1 MSPGGGLVLF
11 GANDNGFCPGAS
23 FQSRLVF
30 TFKAGVEYFIVVVRV
45 AERLWR
51 EAQSTHM
58 EIGIEVAISGR
69 RLFFSI
75 WRLQSHNR
83 CSSFSTASC
92 AAAPS
97 TPRASRYQVSLC
109 AYETGLMRI
118 EYCDS
123 QETSKLQQ
131 SSSMSSR
138 FWQSLIRP
146 GTTKTIT

>member
-1 MSPGGGLVLF
+1 MYTMSPGGGLVLF

-69 RLFFSI
+69 RLFFI
-75 WRLQSHNR
+75 IRRLQSHNR

-92 AAAPS
+92 APAPS
-97 TPRASRYQVSLC
+97 TSSTPGASRYQVSPC
-109 AYETGLMRI
+109 IYSPGLMRA
-118 EYCDS
+118 ECFGR
-123 QETSKLQQ
+123 QGTSKVQR
-131 SSSMSSR
+131 SSSMTSR
-138 FWQSLIRP
+138 F
-146 GTTKTIT
+146 